1 MVRDRSPTSG
11 LSINLISGLLLTVE
25 VLISSGSL
33 NSHLVITSL
42 SGIESAAITL
52 VNIHVGL

>member
-1 MVRDRSPTSG
+1 MK
-11 LSINLISGLLLTVE
+11 

-33 NSHLVITSL
+33 NSHLVIANL

-52 VNIHVGL
+52 ASTHVGLCSLHIYFTSPSARGHVDVELA